1 MFIVGALEAFPS
13 AFALPLRP
21 SVPRDW
27 LFDAIVSK
35 KEEEMKVT
43 VLDAEIN
50 YILTIFY
57 HLPHIC
63 TLESISIVHNTH
75 LVLTYI
81 AVNPYLIK

>member
-50 YILTIFY
+50 YTYLY
-57 HLPHIC
+57 LC
-63 TLESISIVHNTH
+63 TLESISYTIHT
-75 LVLTYI
+75 
-81 AVNPYLIK
+81 